1 MPADRRHDL
10 WFSALLVV
18 LAAGVVVESWRM
30 PRLEHLGVHPMS
42 APGLTPGVLGLVL
55 LALSLALLVRSVRQ
69 RRQTSAAGDAVEP
82 AEPGTFGRTLVTLVL
97 CLGYAAG
104 LVGRVP
110 FWLATGLFVLAF
122 VGWFGWERDGPA
134 RSALTAIVMA
144 VVTSAAVTLLFERVF
159 LVRLP

>member
-18 LAAGVVVESWRM
+18 LSTGIVVESWRM
-30 PRLEHLGVHPMS
+30 PRLAHLGVHPMS
-42 APGLTPGVLGLVL
+42 APGLTPGLLGLVL
-55 LALSLALLVRSVRQ
+55 LALALALLLRSVRQ
-69 RRQTSAAGDAVEP
+69 RRVAVEG
-82 AEPGTFGRTLVTLVL
+82 AEEEEAPGAVGRTLLTLGM
-97 CLGYAAG
+97 CLGYALG

-122 VGWFGWERDGPA
+122 VGWFGFERDRPI
-134 RSALTAIVMA
+134 RSLAIAAVMA
-144 VVTSAAVTLLFERVF
+144 AVTAAAVTLLFQRVF

>member
-1 MPADRRHDL
+1 MQADRRHDL

-55 LALSLALLVRSVRQ
+55 LALATALLVRSVRQ
-69 RRQTSAAGDAVEP
+69 RRPAGDTVEA
-82 AEPGTFGRTLVTLVL
+82 AEPGTLGRTLVTLAL

-122 VGWFGWERDGPA
+122 VGWFGWERDRPA
-134 RSALTAIVMA
+134 RSALNAIVMA

>member
-1 MPADRRHDL
+1 MSADRRHDL

-18 LAAGVVVESWRM
+18 IAAGIVVESWRM
-30 PRLEHLGVHPMS
+30 PRLAHLGVHPMS

-55 LALSLALLVRSVRQ
+55 LVLALTLLVRSARQ
-69 RRQTSAAGDAVEP
+69 RRAAMDAAEH
-82 AEPGTFGRTLVTLVL
+82 AEPGALGRTLVTLGL
-97 CLGYAAG
+97 GLGYALG

-122 VGWFGWERDGPA
+122 VGWFGFERTRPV
-134 RSALTAIVMA
+134 RSLAIAVVMA
-144 VVTSAAVTLLFERVF
+144 VVTTAAVTLLFERVF

>member
-18 LAAGVVVESWRM
+18 LAAGIVVESWRM

-55 LALSLALLVRSVRQ
+55 LALAASLLVRSVRQ
-69 RRQTSAAGDAVEP
+69 RRWTADEVADAP
-82 AEPGTFGRTLVTLVL
+82 PGTLGRTLATLGL
-97 CLGYAAG
+97 CLGYAIG

-110 FWLATGLFVLAF
+110 FWLATALFVMAF
-122 VGWFGWERDGPA
+122 VGWFGWERERPMK
-134 RSALTAIVMA
+134 SALTAVVMA
-144 VVTSAAVTLLFERVF
+144 VVTSALVTLLFERVF